1 MRVFCGDS
9 VASLGCDA
17 GVVVV
22 GVEAVGVDGDGDG
35 ADDEVEMVYLYVEGI
50 EA

>member
-9 VASLGCDA
+9 AASVVGCDA
-17 GVVVV
+17 GVVA
-22 GVEAVGVDGDGDG
+22 GAEAVGVDGDGDG
-35 ADDEVEMVYLYVEGI
+35 VDDEVEMVYLYVEGI